1 MSESENTYSN
11 EKNLYKLCH
20 LLKTRRAETVTD
32 SESRVIQDF
41 ICLFNNSSNSYE
53 QLGGGIREN
62 LSSLWNRTKDAF
74 TGKQKLFDIKIEK
87 VEISKGNIE
96 EGNIEEGNIEE
107 GNIEEGDNKG
117 SIASGGENENV
128 AVDFLKCFIDS
139 PIQNEENDSD
149 IKLDLDIYF
158 CKLENSDLDI
168 KIQSKLYKQFLN
180 KYEEHEYLH
189 DILKIIK
196 LDSFN
201 CDIIIA
207 KTNDTWVP
215 DFITTKFNLNN
226 NLQKKLLNAVKEY
239 RKERNDLYKSKYF
252 DLTYNELTNEN
263 DSTDENVDIIKSI
276 ALNKEHIEE
285 FDKNIKEIYV
295 NFGNRVKEV
304 IIRIK
309 KHIYKSLTENDTKI
323 QLHCANDKAKLKKEE
338 EDEDEEEDGEAS
350 SSFKASPESFSVEYG
365 HNYIP
370 VVPNK
375 VAPDAEVVPVDE
387 VVPVAPLPD
396 EDAPPPV
403 APPPVAP
410 PPVAPPPVA
419 PPPVAPPPVAPEVA
433 PAVEVAP
440 APEVAPPE
448 VAPAPAEV
456 APAPP
461 PKELIGGRK
470 NNKKSKRK
478 PRGKPKRKTRRNQ

>member
-11 EKNLYKLCH
+11 EKNLYKMCH
-20 LLKTRRAETVTD
+20 LLKTRRAETVTVD
-32 SESRVIQDF
+32 ESKVIKDF
-41 ICLFNNSSNSYE
+41 IGLFNNSSN
-53 QLGGGIREN
+53 QLGGGIRDK
-62 LSSLWNRTKDAF
+62 LSLLWNRTKDAF
-74 TGKQKLFDIKIEK
+74 TGKEKLFDNEIEK
-87 VEISKGNIE
+87 VEISEGNTEEGNTE
-96 EGNIEEGNIEE
+96 EGNIEEGNTEE

-117 SIASGGENENV
+117 SIASGVDNENV
-128 AVDFLKCFIDS
+128 AIDFLKCFIDS

-168 KIQSKLYKQFLN
+168 KIQSKLYKHFLN

-226 NLQKKLLNAVKEY
+226 NLQKKLLNAVEEY

-252 DLTYNELTNEN
+252 DLTYNEST

-276 ALNKEHIEE
+276 ALNKEHIDE

-295 NFGNRVKEV
+295 NFGKQVKEV

-309 KHIYKSLTENDTKI
+309 KHIYKSLTENDKKI
-323 QLHCANDKAKLKKEE
+323 QLHCANDKAELKKEE
-338 EDEDEEEDGEAS
+338 EDEEEDGEAS

-375 VAPDAEVVPVDE
+375 VAPDAEVAPAEDV
-387 VVPVAPLPD
+387 VAPEVAEVAPAEVAPA
-396 EDAPPPV
+396 EDAPPLV

-410 PPVAPPPVA
+410 PPDEVAVA
-419 PPPVAPPPVAPEVA
+419 EVAVAEVA
-433 PAVEVAP
+433 P
-440 APEVAPPE
+440 PEVAPPE

-456 APAPP
+456 APEVAPAAP

-478 PRGKPKRKTRRNQ
+478 SRGKPKRKTKRNQ